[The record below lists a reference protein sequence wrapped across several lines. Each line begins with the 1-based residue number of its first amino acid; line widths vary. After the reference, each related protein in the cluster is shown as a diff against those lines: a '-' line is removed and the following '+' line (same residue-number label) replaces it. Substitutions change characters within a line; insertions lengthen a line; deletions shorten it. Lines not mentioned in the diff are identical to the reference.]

1 MLVPHLSGELHLSG
15 QKPPHNKQGCVT
27 SAWSAVTS
35 PLDSSNEWHQQKPK
49 STPAADSGRTALWTG
64 DIGVQGLLR
73 ELLQLVGDRAEARKA
88 VLGVYGE
95 VLSQRNMQEDS
106 ALAFTAA
113 QDLPRALQA
122 YKVAGHWQ
130 MALTLAG
137 QTLHL
142 LDACSLLCLV
152 QSVQRRLFWPS
163 ALRPACTSLQLMSIT
178 SG

>member
-1 MLVPHLSGELHLSG
+1 M
-15 QKPPHNKQGCVT
+15 
-27 SAWSAVTS
+27 
-35 PLDSSNEWHQQKPK
+35 
-49 STPAADSGRTALWTG
+49 
-64 DIGVQGLLR
+64 QGLLR
-73 ELLQLVGDRAEARKA
+73 ELLQLVGDRAAARRA

-137 QTLHL
+137 HSLHL
-142 LDACSLLCLV
+142 QDACSLLSCAKCPKKGLLALSLMTCSHQLATNHSCPSLELV
-152 QSVQRRLFWPS
+152 IGINHASMLPQHANSSAAGVVRLLDDVFCDYSSDGVQ
-163 ALRPACTSLQLMSIT
+163 
-178 SG
+178 GG

>member
-1 MLVPHLSGELHLSG
+1 
-15 QKPPHNKQGCVT
+15 
-27 SAWSAVTS
+27 
-35 PLDSSNEWHQQKPK
+35 
-49 STPAADSGRTALWTG
+49 
-64 DIGVQGLLR
+64 VQGLLR

-137 QTLHL
+137 HSMHCCPLAHCCVLCKVFKKGSFGPQPYDL
-142 LDACSLLCLV
+142 LTPACSTCPSFLV
-152 QSVQRRLFWPS
+152 EFMHLFSTYP
-163 ALRPACTSLQLMSIT
+163 
-178 SG
+178 

>member
-1 MLVPHLSGELHLSG
+1 
-15 QKPPHNKQGCVT
+15 
-27 SAWSAVTS
+27 
-35 PLDSSNEWHQQKPK
+35 
-49 STPAADSGRTALWTG
+49 
-64 DIGVQGLLR
+64 VQGLLR

-137 QTLHL
+137 QTMHL
-142 LDACSLLCLV
+142 LNACPLLCLV
-152 QSVQRRLFWPS
+152 QSVQKRLFWPS
-163 ALRPACTSLQLMSIT
+163 AL
-178 SG
+178 

>member
-1 MLVPHLSGELHLSG
+1 M
-15 QKPPHNKQGCVT
+15 
-27 SAWSAVTS
+27 
-35 PLDSSNEWHQQKPK
+35 
-49 STPAADSGRTALWTG
+49 
-64 DIGVQGLLR
+64 QGLLR

-137 QTLHL
+137 HSLHL
-142 LDACSLLCLV
+142 QYACPLLCLA
-152 QSVQRRLFWPS
+152 PS
-163 ALRPACTSLQLMSIT
+163 GSKKALLALSLMTCSHQLATNVRHS
-178 SG
+178 